1 MALVLVIG
9 GTLGWYVRD
18 VQLQRAAVA
27 VVERAHGRVG
37 YDWEYSDDEPDAHG
51 ASWAPDW
58 LRRRVGV
65 DYFGSVVAVGIREKG
80 TDTDLAWIGKLP
92 GIRQLSIRHA
102 PVTEAGLAHLEGIAG
117 LRALYLCDEP
127 ITDAGL
133 AHFSLAKLRWLY
145 LDGTLIT
152 DLSLPRLEGSTEL
165 EWLSLN
171 GTRIT
176 DRGLVHLKGLP
187 SLTGLSLQDCSV
199 SDAGIASLRGCNR
212 LEKLWLGGSK
222 VSPQGA
228 RQLMGALPKLNVSMT
243 SPGG

>member
-9 GTLGWYVRD
+9 GTFGWYVRD

-37 YDWEYSDDEPDAHG
+37 YDWEYTGDEPEPHG

-58 LRRRVGV
+58 LRKRVGV
-65 DYFGSVVAVGIREKG
+65 DYFGSVVAVGISENG
-80 TDTDLAWIGKLP
+80 TDADLVWIGKLR

-102 PVTEAGLAHLEGIAG
+102 RVTEAGLAHLKGIAG
-117 LRALYLCDEP
+117 LRALFLCDEP
-127 ITDAGL
+127 VTDAGL
-133 AHFSLAKLRWLY
+133 AHFELSNVRWLY

-152 DLSLPRLEGSTEL
+152 DASLPRLERSIEL

-176 DRGLVHLKGLP
+176 DQGLVHLKGLP
-187 SLTGLSLQDCSV
+187 SLTGLSLQNCSV

-222 VSPQGA
+222 VSREGA
-228 RQLMGALPKLNVSMT
+228 RELALASPRLNISMARL
-243 SPGG
+243 GQ